1 MIKATITLVIESCH
15 SPSISLQITALLF
28 QVIAVCQANKSDQV
42 KQYGAHHTIDYK
54 TQNIR
59 QQTKAV
65 APNGVDIV
73 FDAVGGDGAIDLVK
87 RYSPSIILRNSK
99 KLNYC
104 TKCTCS
110 SAQIV
115 DTVLV
120 HIDIQ

>member
-1 MIKATITLVIESCH
+1 MVIKTSH
-15 SPSISLQITALLF
+15 SSSTPLQITALLF
-28 QVIAVCQANKSDQV
+28 KVIAVCQANKSDQV

-87 RYSPSIILRNSK
+87 RYITSVILTETQN
-99 KLNYC
+99 
-104 TKCTCS
+104 
-110 SAQIV
+110 
-115 DTVLV
+115 
-120 HIDIQ
+120 

>member
-1 MIKATITLVIESCH
+1 M
-15 SPSISLQITALLF
+15 
-28 QVIAVCQANKSDQV
+28 CQANKSDQV

-87 RYSPSIILRNSK
+87 RY
-99 KLNYC
+99 C
-104 TKCTCS
+104 TS
-110 SAQIV
+110 SLSENQN
-115 DTVLV
+115 
-120 HIDIQ
+120 

>member
-1 MIKATITLVIESCH
+1 MSFTLNILTTDNS
-15 SPSISLQITALLF
+15 SSIF

-87 RYSPSIILRNSK
+87 RYSIILRNSK
-99 KLNYC
+99 LGKKYYILEA
-104 TKCTCS
+104 S
-110 SAQIV
+110 VSAPLS
-115 DTVLV
+115 DFLRP
-120 HIDIQ
+120 